1 MLTSLF
7 PLRLLIYLLQTFVM
21 TEQRVL
27 MVVKLSKQTLFPNG
41 YPGPPPTIPSPEEQA
56 LLKEEL
62 LRQLEQMTSREH
74 NSDKALGNL
83 VVSSYTSSFS
93 AFISALL
100 LGPMPKKRPI
110 IQASLAPLSSDA
122 CNAHLL
128 LFLLDLIVVSLFP
141 ELAAKIPSEGG
152 ESASLRSR
160 VSSTD
165 DAEVDL
171 QSPGPLTP

>member
-1 MLTSLF
+1 
-7 PLRLLIYLLQTFVM
+7 M

-62 LRQLEQMTSREH
+62 IQQLKQMTSREQ
-74 NSDKALGNL
+74 SIQIKAYGNL
-83 VVSSYTSSFS
+83 AVSSYTSSFS
-93 AFISALL
+93 AFISVLM
-100 LGPMPKKRPI
+100 LGPMTKDRQT

-160 VSSTD
+160 VSSAD

-171 QSPGPLTP
+171 PSLGPLTP